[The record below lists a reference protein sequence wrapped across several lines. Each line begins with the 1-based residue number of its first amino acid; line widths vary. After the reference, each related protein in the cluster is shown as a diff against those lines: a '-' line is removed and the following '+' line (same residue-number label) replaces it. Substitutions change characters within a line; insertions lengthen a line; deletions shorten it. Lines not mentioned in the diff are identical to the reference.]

1 MSETPEHSTEP
12 IAPVATSTATVPPP
26 YVPADPVV
34 VENKPNRLYQIAA
47 WVAIVAGSLF
57 IVAVIFFSGFALG
70 RHAGGA
76 GHFGGG
82 HHRHHFGMSEQ
93 AGPPMMNGP
102 MMRGP
107 GMWGPGGGPGMW
119 RPGPDQSGPGQIPG
133 QQPPQGPGPSPTAP
147 ARP

>member
-12 IAPVATSTATVPPP
+12 IAPVATSTATAPPP
-26 YVPADPVV
+26 YVPEPVV
-34 VENKPNRLYQIAA
+34 IDDKPNRLYQIAA

-76 GHFGGG
+76 GHFGG
-82 HHRHHFGMSEQ
+82 HHRHHSDMSQQ
-93 AGPPMMNGP
+93 AGPGMMHGWP
-102 MMRGP
+102 GQMRPGG

-119 RPGPDQSGPGQIPG
+119 RPGPDQSQGPGQPPQSPG
-133 QQPPQGPGPSPTAP
+133 QQSQTPAPP
-147 ARP
+147 RP